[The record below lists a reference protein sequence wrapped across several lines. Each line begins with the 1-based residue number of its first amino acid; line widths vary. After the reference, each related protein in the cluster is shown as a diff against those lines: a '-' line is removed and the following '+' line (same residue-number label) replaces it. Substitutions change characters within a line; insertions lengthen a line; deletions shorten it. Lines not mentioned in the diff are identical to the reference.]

1 MDTLTAIKSLSASQV
16 GSQPKSGKSKL
27 GDQPATAFGLVLQ
40 GTVNKGKHTPV
51 DSADKLFL
59 GVNVK
64 ALKQQLTQ
72 AITSL
77 SEQKPPLTDNNAQLK
92 GLLEQL
98 LKKLDGKDGK
108 NSTTPDQLAP
118 LLKDLDTALE
128 KKQAEIDDVQQE
140 TPWNQLLVT
149 VQNMGLQNQQWLQK
163 NPGEAVLP
171 EGDELKAGATPQPIQ
186 STQPTTAQITA
197 PSSGMKTTDL
207 SSQNPQPV
215 VQQNKGQDQ
224 LVNALSLKEGKATTD
239 LGGPTKTPKVTKVT
253 SLVQLLPEKQKS
265 DESAGKSNLDLSTM
279 LTGGRPMNKVQQLL
293 FHQLNAPEQS
303 PADQIANQIKV
314 WMSQGA
320 LKSSNGQLSI
330 NLNLHPD
337 NLGSV
342 QLAIT
347 QTDGGLTASITAHS
361 GLTKDLI
368 ESQLNHLQQAL
379 SASGIAVYKLDV
391 NLAQPSSGTPDQSYQ
406 PPQDQGQGKNQ
417 GQHQSTQ
424 QDQTTEGPEFETW
437 LKEGMDT

>member
-1 MDTLTAIKSLSASQV
+1 MGSMMAIKSLPCQDASQL
-16 GSQPKSGKSKL
+16 KSGKSKAV
-27 GDQPATAFGLVLQ
+27 DSPATAFGVVLH
-40 GTVNKGKHTPV
+40 GTVNKENQAPL
-51 DSADKLFL
+51 DQADKPIL
-59 GVNVK
+59 GVNLK

-72 AITSL
+72 TIESL
-77 SEQKPPLTDNNAQLK
+77 SEQKTPLSANSAQLK

-98 LKKLDGKDGK
+98 LKKLDGQ
-108 NSTTPDQLAP
+108 NELTSTTAKSLAP
-118 LLKDLDTALE
+118 LLKDVGESLD
-128 KKQAEIDDVQQE
+128 KKQVDTGDASQE

-149 VQNMGLQNQQWLQK
+149 IQNMVLQVQQSLK
-163 NPGEAVLP
+163 SYSGVDVMTEGEALNPVTKP
-171 EGDELKAGATPQPIQ
+171 Q
-186 STQPTTAQITA
+186 STQVTTAQLETTS
-197 PSSGMKTTDL
+197 SSGMKTTDL
-207 SSQNPQPV
+207 PDQKLQPV
-215 VQQNKGQDQ
+215 IPQNKGQNQ
-224 LVNALSLKEGKATTD
+224 LVNPLSFKEGKATTE
-239 LGGPTKTPKVTKVT
+239 LGSPTPTQKVTKVT
-253 SLVQLLPEKQKS
+253 SLIHLLPEKPKS
-265 DESAGKSNLDLSTM
+265 DESTVKSNVDIGAL

-361 GLTKDLI
+361 SLTKDLI
-368 ESQLNHLQQAL
+368 DSQLNHLQQAL

-391 NLAQPSSGTPDQSYQ
+391 SLAQTPSGTSDPTYQ
-406 PPQDQGQGKNQ
+406 PPQDQGQGRNPSQ
-417 GQHQSTQ
+417 QHSAPQE
-424 QDQTTEGPEFETW
+424 QTNEGTEFETW
-437 LKEGMDT
+437 LKEGLDT